1 MQPNVNPICA
11 DVNENPVS
19 IGVYGKTRELFV
31 ENHSHDEKFM
41 RQALELARQAEQLG
55 EVPVGAVIVLDGRV
69 IAAAGNRR
77 ETWQDPTAHAE
88 LIALREAAR
97 RIDSWRLEETT
108 LYVTL
113 EPCVMCMGGII
124 LSRVPRL
131 VFGARDPRVGAV
143 GSVFDLADDERFN
156 HRVEVCEGVLADE
169 CGEILSNFFRQLR
182 EKKKAARMRRAK
194 DE

>member
-1 MQPNVNPICA
+1 
-11 DVNENPVS
+11 
-19 IGVYGKTRELFV
+19 V
-31 ENHSHDEKFM
+31 EQSQDEKFM
-41 RQALELARQAEQLG
+41 RRALDLARQAEQLG
-55 EVPVGAVIVLDGRV
+55 EVPVGAVIVHDGKV

-88 LIALREAAR
+88 LIALREAAK

-124 LSRVPRL
+124 LSRIPRL

-156 HRVEVCEGVLADE
+156 HRVAVCEGVLASE
-169 CGEILSNFFRQLR
+169 CSEILMEFFRQLR
-182 EKKKAARMRRAK
+182 QKKKAARMRSAN

>member
-1 MQPNVNPICA
+1 MDFDQ
-11 DVNENPVS
+11 
-19 IGVYGKTRELFV
+19 R
-31 ENHSHDEKFM
+31 DEFFM
-41 RQALELARQAEQLG
+41 ARALEQARQAEQLG
-55 EVPVGAVIVLDGRV
+55 EVPVGAVIVLDGCV

-88 LIALREAAR
+88 LIALREAAK
-97 RIDSWRLEETT
+97 RIDSWRLEGAT

-124 LSRVPRL
+124 LSRIPRL

-156 HRVEVCEGVLADE
+156 HRVDVHEGVLKE
-169 CGEILSNFFRQLR
+169 QCSEILSEFFRQLR
-182 EKKKAARMRRAK
+182 EKKKAARMRRA
-194 DE
+194 

>member
-1 MQPNVNPICA
+1 MLTLFGKMSMKTLSDMRLQN
-11 DVNENPVS
+11 NE
-19 IGVYGKTRELFV
+19 GVFSV
-31 ENHSHDEKFM
+31 EQTQDEQFM
-41 RQALELARQAEQLG
+41 RRALDLAREAEQLG

-88 LIALREAAR
+88 LIALREAAK
-97 RIDSWRLEETT
+97 RIDSWRLEGAT

-124 LSRVPRL
+124 LSRIPRL

-156 HRVEVCEGVLADE
+156 HRVDVCEGVLAEE
-169 CGEILSNFFRQLR
+169 CSEILSNFFRQLR
-182 EKKKAARMRRAK
+182 QKKKAAKMRPANN
-194 DE
+194 E